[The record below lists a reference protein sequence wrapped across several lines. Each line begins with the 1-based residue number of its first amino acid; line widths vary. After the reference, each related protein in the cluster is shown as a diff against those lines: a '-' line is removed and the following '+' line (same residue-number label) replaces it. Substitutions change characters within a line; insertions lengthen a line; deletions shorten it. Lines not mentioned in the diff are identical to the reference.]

1 MWRTRRTWR
10 GSCGW
15 CSKVGRRRSCWGPT
29 TSSGAPRRARTSPSL
44 TPPCASWSRRRACTA
59 CSAPLSSAAAC
70 ASRRYAAGSTPG
82 SSPPRSSTPPPR
94 SSNPGRRRRGEG
106 RRPAAARWPRTPP
119 AASPRPVGCGGCGRC
134 WGAGSWHCTCRLIA
148 RGRMGPPSRSGRW
161 SGRRWP
167 RWRCSWSSGPATD
180 RPSSPTSP
188 LALACR
194 RPRGSPPTMAEPGPG
209 RPPTR
214 PGDEPGWPAGPARVG
229 PLAGVRVLD
238 LSRILAGPFATMQ
251 LADLGADVIKVEAP
265 GTGDETRRWGP
276 PFAADGTAAY
286 FLAINR
292 NKRAITLDL
301 GHPAAAALARRLALA
316 ADVVVDNFLPGRL
329 ERFGL
334 DHDSLT
340 GINPRVVTCTISG
353 YGSDGPAAERPGFDF
368 LIQAEGGIMSVTGQA
383 GDQPTKVGVA
393 IADLAA
399 GLFATIGVLAA
410 LRERDATGRGRRVE
424 VSLLDAQVGMLGNQ
438 AMNWLVGGMTP
449 GRMGNAHPNI
459 SPYESYRTSDGSIAI
474 GVGTERQFAKL
485 AEALGIPEV
494 ASDRRFRG
502 NASRVAHRADL
513 KRLVERQLAEHD
525 RRTWLERLAAA
536 GVPAAPINSIPEV
549 FADPLV
555 RGRVLVE
562 VDGVPQV
569 RSPVRVDGQPVP
581 VDSAPPA
588 LGRDTDAV
596 LRGLGLDD
604 AELMALREDQAI

>member
-1 MWRTRRTWR
+1 
-10 GSCGW
+10 
-15 CSKVGRRRSCWGPT
+15 
-29 TSSGAPRRARTSPSL
+29 
-44 TPPCASWSRRRACTA
+44 
-59 CSAPLSSAAAC
+59 
-70 ASRRYAAGSTPG
+70 
-82 SSPPRSSTPPPR
+82 
-94 SSNPGRRRRGEG
+94 
-106 RRPAAARWPRTPP
+106 
-119 AASPRPVGCGGCGRC
+119 
-134 WGAGSWHCTCRLIA
+134 
-148 RGRMGPPSRSGRW
+148 
-161 SGRRWP
+161 
-167 RWRCSWSSGPATD
+167 
-180 RPSSPTSP
+180 
-188 LALACR
+188 
-194 RPRGSPPTMAEPGPG
+194 
-209 RPPTR
+209 
-214 PGDEPGWPAGPARVG
+214 VG
-229 PLAGVRVLD
+229 PLAGLRVLD

-251 LADLGADVIKVEAP
+251 LADLGADGIKVEAP